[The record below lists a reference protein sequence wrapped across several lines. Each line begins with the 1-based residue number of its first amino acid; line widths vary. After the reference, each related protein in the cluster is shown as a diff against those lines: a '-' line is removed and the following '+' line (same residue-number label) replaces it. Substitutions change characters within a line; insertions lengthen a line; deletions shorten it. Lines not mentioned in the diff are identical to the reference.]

1 MRMSLRLILSLVV
14 SVTVVSVLFALYQ
27 VAAEDRS
34 RRNEL
39 EKRAQVLAES
49 LQETVQA
56 LVAKGSQDELQRI
69 VERFGNRERLARD
82 AIYDNQEHP
91 VLTTSNL
98 RERLRSE
105 LPPAVARAVFRG
117 NGRGSFL
124 QVDQT
129 QMHVY
134 AVPLRLDA
142 QTIWALAVF
151 HDASYIDAQNMNI
164 WRDTFKHVLVQ
175 MLLIAGITLLIVR
188 WSMERPI
195 ARMAQ
200 WLHDL
205 RAGSTLPNPDLPGEE
220 VFKPLAREVTNLADS
235 LKVARA
241 HAEEEARLRETTDS
255 LWTAERLRVYQHSAL
270 EDSRLFVVSNREPYE
285 HVYRGGAVETRV
297 PASGLVTAMEPIL
310 RACHGT
316 WVAHGAGDADHHTVH
331 AYDRLGVPPE
341 EPQYTLRR
349 VWLTKQEE

>member
-1 MRMSLRLILSLVV
+1 MPGLAISDDQGRRVV
-14 SVTVVSVLFALYQ
+14 
-27 VAAEDRS
+27 
-34 RRNEL
+34 
-39 EKRAQVLAES
+39 
-49 LQETVQA
+49 
-56 LVAKGSQDELQRI
+56 
-69 VERFGNRERLARD
+69 
-82 AIYDNQEHP
+82 
-91 VLTTSNL
+91 TTSNL
-98 RERLRSE
+98 AARLAPV
-105 LPPAVARAVFRG
+105 LPPLNKAVFRG
-117 NGRGSFL
+117 NGHGDFI
-124 QVDQT
+124 QMGENK
-129 QMHVY
+129 MHVY
-134 AVPLRLDA
+134 AVPLRRNEKTL
-142 QTIWALAVF
+142 WALGVF
-151 HDASYIDAQNMNI
+151 HDASYIDAQNTKI
-164 WRDTFKHVLVQ
+164 WRDAFKHVLIQ
-175 MLLIAGITLLIVR
+175 MLLISGITLLIVR

-195 ARMAQ
+195 KKMAQ

-241 HAEEEARLRETTDS
+241 SAEEEARLRETADS
-255 LWTAERLRVYQHSAL
+255 LWTAERLRVYQQSAL

-316 WVAHGAGDADHHTVH
+316 WVAHGAGDADHHTVD

-349 VWLTKQEE
+349 VWLSEEEEERHYYCLVKEELSPLWHIAHTPAVVRADDFGAHRAVH